1 MGKNDIRK
9 KANPGKVKQFQI
21 HGDHSIE
28 SVERI
33 KRLEWI
39 FMELLL
45 AAGIYLSIAYFGQKA
60 VPNSDFT
67 AFVQTGDEILH
78 FRIPSSFK
86 RVPLLGILQITVSRF
101 IFNSPYPILTGAL
114 VLNGILYTLS
124 ILLFYKISRFF
135 IAPTGSFCLSLLA
148 SLNPWA
154 LAMVVDPIAET
165 AIVFFVLL
173 TLYLIFLRSRWCY
186 LAAMLA
192 SMVRHECF
200 GLIVIALLFDLFDR
214 QPKRQRL
221 IAFGLAFL
229 AAVPMLLWMIGTKVM
244 TTNPDTTYFKHFLNV
259 THRNGFDFLKMLWTT
274 SFSSLLQWPGWIRAM
289 LVERPT
295 TQQAADA
302 VRSQNDLLGFIWNM
316 GTTGLF
322 AAGVVGVFVKKQ
334 WRFLGILLF
343 WAGYAGIHMSQSVL
357 IDRYTLPAV
366 WLTLLTAAFGLSAV
380 AAFLA
385 ARIPRGILMAAAVI
399 GAIFAFG
406 FTLQLW
412 PAIKTTARIS
422 SASGSVV
429 YVGLLLAA
437 IGLVSRQILC
447 RGKNAWSEGCLFIM
461 IALMI
466 VSNQFS
472 LAFHLGNGD
481 TDIEFKRLAEWYLQ
495 NTQRNEKMVTTLP
508 GVVNLFLPENHKNAI
523 HTGNIAGKNPA
534 EFAQNC
540 RQQQIVYV
548 AWDSRL
554 GFAVKDSYYQ
564 GWGLAKI
571 HPLGGGKDVGPFLF
585 VTKIEASKQRY
596 INLYRLDYN
605 LMKEFGL

>member
-9 KANPGKVKQFQI
+9 KANQGKVKPFQV
-21 HGDHSIE
+21 HGDRSIDLADQTN
-28 SVERI
+28 
-33 KRLEWI
+33 RLEWI
-39 FMELLL
+39 FMGLLL
-45 AAGIYLSIAYFGQKA
+45 AAGIYLSIAYFGRKA

-86 RVPLLGILQITVSRF
+86 RVPLLGILQITVSQF
-101 IFNSPYPILTGAL
+101 IFNSPHPILTGAL

-124 ILLFYKISRFF
+124 ILLFYKISRLF

-173 TLYLIFLRSRWCY
+173 TLYLIFLQSRWCY

-200 GLIVIALLFDLFDR
+200 GLIGIAVLLDLVGR
-214 QPKRQRL
+214 QSRRHRL
-221 IAFGLAFL
+221 IALGLAFL
-229 AAVPMLLWMIGTKVM
+229 AAVPMVLWMIGTKVM

-289 LVERPT
+289 LIERPT

-302 VRSQNDLLGFIWNM
+302 IRSQNDLLGFLWNM

-343 WAGYAGIHMSQSVL
+343 CAGYAGIHMSQSVL
-357 IDRYTLPAV
+357 IDRYTLPVV
-366 WLTLLTAAFGLSAV
+366 WLTLLTAAFGISVV
-380 AAFLA
+380 ATFLA

-399 GAIFAFG
+399 GAVIALVC
-406 FTLQLW
+406 TLELW
-412 PAIKTTARIS
+412 PAVKTTARIS

-437 IGLVSRQILC
+437 SGLVTKQILC
-447 RGKNAWSEGCLFIM
+447 RGKNMWRDSGLFM
-461 IALMI
+461 MVALMI

-495 NTQRNEKMVTTLP
+495 NTQCNEKMVTTLP

-523 HTGNIAGKNPA
+523 HTGNIAGKNLA

-554 GFAVKDSYYQ
+554 GLAVKDSYYQ

-571 HPLGGGKDVGPFLF
+571 HPLGSGQNIGPFKLIK
-585 VTKIEASKQRY
+585 KIEATNRRY
-596 INLYRLDYN
+596 INLYRIDDKLVN
-605 LMKEFGL
+605 

>member
-1 MGKNDIRK
+1 MSKGRVQK
-9 KANPGKVKQFQI
+9 KANLSEIKRPLQG
-21 HGDHSIE
+21 GARSIDFADQ
-28 SVERI
+28 SN
-33 KRLEWI
+33 RLEWV
-39 FMELLL
+39 FMGMLL
-45 AAGIYLSIAYFGQKA
+45 AAGIYLSITYFGQKA

-78 FRIPSSFK
+78 FRMPSSFK
-86 RVPLLGILQITVSRF
+86 RVPLLGILQIATGQF
-101 IFNSPYPILTGAL
+101 MFTSPHPILTGAL

-124 ILLFYKISRFF
+124 ILLFYKISRLF

-173 TLYLIFLRSRWCY
+173 TLYLIFLQSRWCY

-200 GLIVIALLFDLFDR
+200 GLIVIALLLDLFGR
-214 QPKRQRL
+214 QSKRQRL
-221 IAFGLAFL
+221 IALGLAFL
-229 AAVPMLLWMIGTKVM
+229 AAVPMVLWMIGTKVM

-274 SFSSLLQWPGWIRAM
+274 AFSSLVQWPGWIRAM

-302 VRSQNDLLGFIWNM
+302 VRSQNDLLAFIWNM
-316 GTTGLF
+316 SMTGLF
-322 AAGVVGVFVKKQ
+322 AAGVAGVFVKKQ
-334 WRFLGILLF
+334 WRFLGVLF
-343 WAGYAGIHMSQSVL
+343 FCAGYAGIHMSQSVL

-366 WLTLLTAAFGLSAV
+366 WLTLLTAAFGLSVV
-380 AAFLA
+380 AAFLT
-385 ARIPRGILMAAAVI
+385 ARIPRGILTATVVI
-399 GAIFAFG
+399 GAVIALG
-406 FTLQLW
+406 FTMQLW

-422 SASGSVV
+422 SASGGVV

-437 IGLVSRQILC
+437 IGLVAKQILC
-447 RGKNAWSEGCLFIM
+447 RDRNAWRDSGLFVM
-461 IALMI
+461 VALMI
-466 VSNQFS
+466 VSNQFT
-472 LAFHLGNGD
+472 LAFRLGRGD
-481 TDIEFKRLAEWYLQ
+481 LDSEFKKLAEWYVE
-495 NTQRNEKMVTTLP
+495 NAKEGEKLATTLP
-508 GVVNLFLPENHKNAI
+508 GVVNLFFPENQQNAI
-523 HTGNIAGKNPA
+523 QTGDIAGSNLA
-534 EFAQNC
+534 EFAQSC
-540 RQQQIVYV
+540 RHRQVVYI

-554 GFAVKDSYYQ
+554 GFAVKDSYYI

-571 HPLGGGKDVGPFLF
+571 QPLGSGKDVGPFLF
-585 VTKIEASKQRY
+585 IKKIEASEQRY

-605 LMKEFGL
+605 LMKQFGL